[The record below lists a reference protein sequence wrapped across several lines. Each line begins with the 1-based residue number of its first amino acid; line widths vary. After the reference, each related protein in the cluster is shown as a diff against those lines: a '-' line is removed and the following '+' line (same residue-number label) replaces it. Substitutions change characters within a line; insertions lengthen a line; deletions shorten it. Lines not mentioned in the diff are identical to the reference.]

1 MIILAVHLNELRLKV
16 GADLGKDRPQPV
28 DGVAVEHITAIL
40 RHKDQ
45 MDVHLENAVPTMPNI
60 VVIAHRPNYN

>member
-16 GADLGKDRPQPV
+16 GADLGKDRPQPL
-28 DGVAVEHITAIL
+28 DGVGVEHIAAIL

-45 MDVHLENAVPTMPNI
+45 MDVHLENAVPTVPNI
-60 VVIAHRPNYN
+60 FVISHRPKYH